1 MDQLWAAHWKMRGEV
16 LLPKTVDE
24 IWHNHT
30 LPKDDPKKYLNQVTL
45 PLSSADI
52 SIEIYQLLFYQ
63 EIHI

>member
-1 MDQLWAAHWKMRGEV
+1 MRGEV
-16 LLPKTVDE
+16 LLPKIVDV
-24 IWHNHT
+24 IWHNYT

-52 SIEIYQLLFYQ
+52 SIGNHQLLLYQ

>member
-1 MDQLWAAHWKMRGEV
+1 MRGEV